1 RHGWAIRAHI
11 LGIPIKAA
19 ADNLGHS
26 VQIHTQTYQRWF
38 SLDMRKLAINQA
50 LSKRNE
56 IEVIKDE
63 NLVLKVENERL
74 KTELE
79 KLKMEMI
86 L

>member
-1 RHGWAIRAHI
+1 
-11 LGIPIKAA
+11 
-19 ADNLGHS
+19 
-26 VQIHTQTYQRWF
+26 TYQRWF

-63 NLVLKVENERL
+63 NLVLKVENKRL

-79 KLKMEMI
+79 KLKM
-86 L
+86 